1 MKKILIYNSGG
12 GIGDTIQ
19 IINLLVSLH
28 EHYTDHEIYLLQAHQ
43 NNLFENTLKEL
54 NLNFVKKT
62 PIKFM
67 YFGFRL
73 KHYFQL
79 NSLIKEKNIFF
90 DIIIDLQSKLRNTI
104 ILKKIPH
111 NIFISSTFN
120 NFFLQP
126 KIKIDNKEKNIIY
139 RIANYIKVLNDNKFI
154 LKKYNINLIKKLY
167 FDEANRLLPSNK
179 YVGISITQGN
189 LYREKKLPLSY
200 IVDVAKYLL
209 SINKKPVFLIEKK
222 HFKLKEELESKL
234 KDIIFPEFN
243 SNLNDPC
250 LLILLAKRM
259 DYAISIDNGVM
270 HLLSLANIPMITIF
284 GPTSSDKFA
293 PKENNIKILSSQK
306 LFNSKNV
313 NLISPKIIIEQIDL
327 LEKEII

>member
-54 NLNFVKKT
+54 NLNFVKTT
-62 PIKFM
+62 PIKLM

-79 NSLIKEKNIFF
+79 NSLIKENNIFF
-90 DIIIDLQSKLRNTI
+90 DTIIDLQSKLRNTI

-111 NIFISSTFN
+111 NLFISSTFN

-139 RIANYIKVLNDNKFI
+139 RIANYIKILNDNKFI
-154 LKKYNINLIKKLY
+154 LKKYDINLIKKLY

-243 SNLNDPC
+243 SDLNDPC

-293 PKENNIKILSSQK
+293 PKGNNIKILSSQK

>member
-62 PIKFM
+62 PIKLM

-79 NSLIKEKNIFF
+79 NSLIKENNIFF

-126 KIKIDNKEKNIIY
+126 KFKIDNKEKNIIY

-293 PKENNIKILSSQK
+293 PKVNNIKILSSQK

>member
-1 MKKILIYNSGG
+1 LKKILIYNSGG

-62 PIKFM
+62 PIKLM

-79 NSLIKEKNIFF
+79 NSLIKENNIFF

-111 NIFISSTFN
+111 DIFISSTFN

-126 KIKIDNKEKNIIY
+126 KIKINNKEKNIIY

-270 HLLSLANIPMITIF
+270 HLLSLANIPMIIIF

-293 PKENNIKILSSQK
+293 PKANNIKILSSQK

>member
-62 PIKFM
+62 PIKLM

-293 PKENNIKILSSQK
+293 PKENNIKILSRQK

>member
-19 IINLLVSLH
+19 IINLLVSVH
-28 EHYTDHEIYLLQAHQ
+28 DHYTNHEIYLLQAHQ

-62 PIKFM
+62 PIKLM

-79 NSLIKEKNIFF
+79 NSLIKENNIFF

-111 NIFISSTFN
+111 NLFISSTFN

-200 IVDVAKYLL
+200 IIDVAKYLL

-234 KDIIFPEFN
+234 NDIIFPEFN
-243 SNLNDPC
+243 SDLNDPC

-293 PKENNIKILSSQK
+293 PKANNIKILSSQK

>member
-1 MKKILIYNSGG
+1 LKKILIYNSGG

-19 IINLLVSLH
+19 IINLLISLN
-28 EHYTDHEIYLLQAHQ
+28 EYYTDHEIYLLQAHQ
-43 NNLFENTLKEL
+43 NNLFENSLKEL
-54 NLNFVKKT
+54 NINFIKKT
-62 PIKFM
+62 PIKIM

-73 KHYFQL
+73 KHFFQI
-79 NSLIKEKNIFF
+79 NSLIKKNNIFF
-90 DIIIDLQSKLRNTI
+90 DIIVDLQSKLRNTI
-104 ILKKIPH
+104 ILKRIPH
-111 NIFISSTFN
+111 NIFVSSTFN
-120 NFFLQP
+120 NFFLHP
-126 KIKIDNKEKNIIY
+126 KFKVNNKERNIIY
-139 RIANYIKVLNDNKFI
+139 RIVNYINVLNDNKFT
-154 LKKYNINLIKKLY
+154 LKKYNINLIKKSY
-167 FDEANRLLPSNK
+167 FDEANRLLPKNR

-189 LYREKKLPLSY
+189 LYREKKLPLNY
-200 IVDVAKYLL
+200 IVEVAKYLL

-222 HFKLKEELESKL
+222 YFKLKEEIESQL
-234 KDIIFPEFN
+234 SGIIFPEFN

-293 PKENNIKILSSQK
+293 PKGNNIIILSSQK

-313 NLISPKIIIEQIDL
+313 NLITPKIIIEQIDL

>member
-1 MKKILIYNSGG
+1 M
-12 GIGDTIQ
+12 
-19 IINLLVSLH
+19 
-28 EHYTDHEIYLLQAHQ
+28 
-43 NNLFENTLKEL
+43 
-54 NLNFVKKT
+54 
-62 PIKFM
+62 
-67 YFGFRL
+67 
-73 KHYFQL
+73 
-79 NSLIKEKNIFF
+79 
-90 DIIIDLQSKLRNTI
+90 IIDLQSKLRNTI

>member
-1 MKKILIYNSGG
+1 
-12 GIGDTIQ
+12 
-19 IINLLVSLH
+19 
-28 EHYTDHEIYLLQAHQ
+28 
-43 NNLFENTLKEL
+43 
-54 NLNFVKKT
+54 
-62 PIKFM
+62 M

-79 NSLIKEKNIFF
+79 NSLIKENNIFF

-126 KIKIDNKEKNIIY
+126 KIKINNKEKNIIY

-259 DYAISIDNGVM
+259 DYAISIDNGIM

-293 PKENNIKILSSQK
+293 PKANNIKILSSQK

>member
-1 MKKILIYNSGG
+1 LKKILIYNSGG

-62 PIKFM
+62 PIKLM

-79 NSLIKEKNIFF
+79 NSLIKENNIFF

-111 NIFISSTFN
+111 DIFISSTFN

-126 KIKIDNKEKNIIY
+126 KIKINNKEKNIIY

>member
-62 PIKFM
+62 PIKLM

-79 NSLIKEKNIFF
+79 NSLIKENNIFF

-104 ILKKIPH
+104 ILKRIPH

-126 KIKIDNKEKNIIY
+126 KFKIDNKEKNIIY

-154 LKKYNINLIKKLY
+154 LKKYDINLIKKLY

>member
-62 PIKFM
+62 PIKLM

-306 LFNSKNV
+306 LFNSKNI

>member
-62 PIKFM
+62 PIKLM

-79 NSLIKEKNIFF
+79 NSLIKENNIFF

-139 RIANYIKVLNDNKFI
+139 RISNYIKVLNDNKFI

>member
-62 PIKFM
+62 PIKLM

-79 NSLIKEKNIFF
+79 NSLIKENNIFF

-167 FDEANRLLPSNK
+167 FDEAIRLLPSNK

>member
-62 PIKFM
+62 PIKLM

-79 NSLIKEKNIFF
+79 NSLIKENNIFF

>member
-1 MKKILIYNSGG
+1 LKKILIYNSGG

-62 PIKFM
+62 PIKLM

-79 NSLIKEKNIFF
+79 NSLIKENNIFF

-139 RIANYIKVLNDNKFI
+139 RISNYIKVLNDNKFI

>member
-1 MKKILIYNSGG
+1 LKKILIYNSGG

-62 PIKFM
+62 PIKLM

-79 NSLIKEKNIFF
+79 NSLIKENNIFF

-139 RIANYIKVLNDNKFI
+139 RISNYIKVLNDNKFI

-222 HFKLKEELESKL
+222 HLKLKEELESKL